1 MKQVLT
7 LFLAAALLTGCKGG
21 KKASAGWPQK
31 EKDAFTENCVNGAK
45 GTMGDEKAKSYCDC
59 VLGKMEAKYP
69 DAAEAG
75 KVDMNTMI
83 EMAKDCVK

>member
-1 MKQVLT
+1 MKQLLIVL
-7 LFLAAALLTGCKGG
+7 FAAALFTGCKG

-31 EKDAFTENCVNGAK
+31 ERDAFTENCVNGAK
-45 GTMGDEKAKSYCDC
+45 GTMGDDKAKSYCDC
-59 VLGKMEAKYP
+59 VLGKMEAKYSNP
-69 DAAEAG
+69 ADAG